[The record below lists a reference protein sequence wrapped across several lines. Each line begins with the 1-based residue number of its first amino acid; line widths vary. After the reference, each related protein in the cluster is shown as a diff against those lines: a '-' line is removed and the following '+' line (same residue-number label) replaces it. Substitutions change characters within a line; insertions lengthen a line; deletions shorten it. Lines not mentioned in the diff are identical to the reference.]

1 MKIKKMIPMRK
12 QHITSGSTFE
22 EQIGYSRALVC
33 GNWIFVSGT
42 TGFDYETM
50 TISDDI
56 VVQADQCIRNI
67 QNALQNANASL
78 EDVVRITYIL
88 PDASDFEACWPLL
101 RNYFGTS
108 KPAATM
114 IAAGLSDPRMKI
126 EIQVT
131 AIKQSNMQS
140 KEVRQT
146 LNDFV
151 KGGDTSDVELL
162 ASTLHKNYRNVQ
174 SGFFTQKGIFHLDKE
189 EYIGLIKEGTFGGSP
204 RTTEVIHLE
213 VLGDLAY
220 ARVRLK
226 SKELQFESLIVLVK
240 EDHKW
245 WLLGNYPSIVNA

>member
-1 MKIKKMIPMRK
+1 MKK

-33 GNWIFVSGT
+33 DDWIFVSGT

-50 TISDDI
+50 TISDD
-56 VVQADQCIRNI
+56 VMVQADQCIRNI
-67 QNALQNANASL
+67 QNALQKASAKL
-78 EDVVRITYIL
+78 EDVIRITYIL
-88 PDASDFEACWPLL
+88 PDASDFEACWPIL
-101 RNYFGTS
+101 RKYFGKS

-126 EIQVT
+126 EIQAT
-131 AIKQSNMQS
+131 AIKQSNNRS
-140 KEVRQT
+140 KKVMET
-146 LNDFV
+146 LNAFI

-162 ASTLHKNYRNVQ
+162 TNTLHKNYRNVQ
-174 SGFFTQKGIFHLDKE
+174 SGFFAKKGIFHLNKE
-189 EYIGLIKEGTFGGSP
+189 QYIGLVKEGTFGGTP
-204 RTTEVIHLE
+204 RTMETIHLE
-213 VLGDLAY
+213 ILEDLAY

-245 WLLGNYPSIVNA
+245 WLLGNYPCIVNA